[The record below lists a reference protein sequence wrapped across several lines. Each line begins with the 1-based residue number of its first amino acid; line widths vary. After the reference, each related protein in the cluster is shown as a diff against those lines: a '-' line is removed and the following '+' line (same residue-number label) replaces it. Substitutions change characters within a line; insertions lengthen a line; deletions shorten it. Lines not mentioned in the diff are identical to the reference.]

1 MTIISSHEIAL
12 LEAGKARR
20 DTINM
25 LHDSGMNDAKLL
37 QRLVGQ
43 RCKKFDKTYL
53 IADIRYGWDGFIHAS
68 GYRILGHGQPGNKV
82 WDIGP
87 ITAKAFEDG

>member
-1 MTIISSHEIAL
+1 MIISTHEIAL
-12 LEAGKARR
+12 LEAGRAR
-20 DTINM
+20 
-25 LHDSGMNDAKLL
+25 HDSLELLHRSGRDDAEKL

-43 RCKKFDKTYL
+43 RCKKFNRLYEITY
-53 IADIRYGWDGFIHAS
+53 ISYGWNGYISAR
-68 GYRILGHGQPGNKV
+68 GYRILKGGVRGTKV